1 MGFSIETSVSAVTVF
16 LQGALSFFSPCV
28 LPLVPLYV
36 SYLAGGAAVVGEDG
50 VRRYPR
56 GKIFLNTL
64 FFVVGISF
72 AFFLL
77 GLGLTAL
84 GEFFHNYQVWF
95 ARASGVIILLFGL
108 YQLGLGKRTMLLEQ
122 EHRLPF
128 HLNKL
133 AMNPAVALV
142 MGFTFSFA
150 WTPCVGPTL
159 SSVLLMAS
167 SAESSAAGFL
177 LIGVYTLGFVLPF
190 LAVGLFT
197 GTVLDFFKSHQNVV
211 RYTVK
216 IGAVL
221 LIVMGILTL
230 TGATGGISA
239 DLAAGSGTVQEEP
252 AGNSGEEAAPS
263 GDSQEEHS
271 GADSQEIP
279 MVPAPDFTLTD
290 QYGQTHTLSDYQGKT
305 VFLNFWATWCG
316 PCKME
321 MPDIQALY
329 EDWDENAGE
338 LVVLGVA
345 GPNIGQEGSA
355 EDITAFLEENG
366 YTYPVVMDGH
376 ALLPVRH
383 QRLSHHIHDRHGGQR
398 LRLRP
403 GRRQPGGHGRHRGA
417 DQDRAA
423 QMIHPGRRGRTF
435 AVPAAFSR
443 AAESACKK
451 VVNLRQF
458 VLESNSYRGPLRR
471 RGTPIDRKRR
481 GTPMAHN
488 DSFDEPRFEAL
499 YRKLYPDLLRCAEI
513 ALRTGGSWYVSV
525 AGRAEE
531 VVQELFAFAWEHQA
545 DLWSSASPTGWL
557 YRVLRY
563 KVLELLKEDRFW
575 RKHLIRAAGEMPA
588 SPEDDF
594 QQRAEITS
602 ILTPEEYEILRKL
615 YLEKYTYEELAREMG
630 LKKSALAM
638 RVKRSKER
646 FVKQWNRH

>member
-64 FFVVGISF
+64 FFVAGISF

-84 GEFFHNYQVWF
+84 GAFFHDYQVWF
-95 ARASGVIILLFGL
+95 ARISGVIILLFGL

-197 GTVLDFFKSHQNVV
+197 GAVLDFFKAHQSVV

-230 TGATGGISA
+230 TGATNGLSA
-239 DLAAGSGTVQEEP
+239 DLAAGTTTQEEP
-252 AGNSGEEAAPS
+252 AAPQDGTASGGAQEDAGGAQEESGE
-263 GDSQEEHS
+263 
-271 GADSQEIP
+271 IP
-279 MVPAPDFTLTD
+279 VIPAPDFTLTD
-290 QYGQTHTLSDYQGKT
+290 QYGETHTLSDYQGKT

-329 EDWDENAGE
+329 EEWDENAGD

-345 GPNIGQEGSA
+345 GPGIGREGSA
-355 EDITAFLEENG
+355 EDIAAFLEENG
-366 YTYPVVMDGH
+366 YTYPVVMDDTGTLFYQYGIS
-376 ALLPVRH
+376 AYPTTFMIDPEGNVFGYVQGAVSREIMDDIVE
-383 QRLSHHIHDRHGGQR
+383 QTMTGQR
-398 LRLRP
+398 R
-403 GRRQPGGHGRHRGA
+403 
-417 DQDRAA
+417 
-423 QMIHPGRRGRTF
+423 
-435 AVPAAFSR
+435 
-443 AAESACKK
+443 
-451 VVNLRQF
+451 
-458 VLESNSYRGPLRR
+458 
-471 RGTPIDRKRR
+471 
-481 GTPMAHN
+481 
-488 DSFDEPRFEAL
+488 
-499 YRKLYPDLLRCAEI
+499 
-513 ALRTGGSWYVSV
+513 
-525 AGRAEE
+525 
-531 VVQELFAFAWEHQA
+531 
-545 DLWSSASPTGWL
+545 
-557 YRVLRY
+557 
-563 KVLELLKEDRFW
+563 
-575 RKHLIRAAGEMPA
+575 
-588 SPEDDF
+588 
-594 QQRAEITS
+594 
-602 ILTPEEYEILRKL
+602 
-615 YLEKYTYEELAREMG
+615 
-630 LKKSALAM
+630 
-638 RVKRSKER
+638 
-646 FVKQWNRH
+646 